1 MFSSECNSG
10 FSSEQPLYL
19 LFSSPS
25 RMDDFLAMG
34 FGADDIRRAL
44 KSAHGNLEAAME
56 ILLGAAPPD
65 ASDSV

>member
-1 MFSSECNSG
+1 
-10 FSSEQPLYL
+10 
-19 LFSSPS
+19 
-25 RMDDFLAMG
+25 MDDFLAMG

-44 KSAHGNLEAAME
+44 KSTHGNLESAME